1 MIARSQVSRGRPGLL
16 PYLGTKRKDGR
27 RKGGALSDGEVKV
40 SDKRMFT
47 ADGQL
52 KEEYRF
58 LDEEAAKGKT
68 EEPPG
73 PREPEPPPQAAG
85 EPQSKPPRPP
95 EPPPRAEPVPEP
107 PPPRREAPPREMR
120 DVPPLGDP
128 ASDLLQGEGPSFF
141 DLLALLAEPASVYL
155 GDVPLPGGQS
165 AQDLDLARFHIDM
178 LALLKAKTEG
188 NLSAEESA
196 VLDDLVY
203 QLRMRYLQKRG

>member
-1 MIARSQVSRGRPGLL
+1 V
-16 PYLGTKRKDGR
+16 
-27 RKGGALSDGEVKV
+27 SDGDIKV

-47 ADGQL
+47 ADGRL

-58 LDEEAAKGKT
+58 LDQEAAKG
-68 EEPPG
+68 ERAEAPA
-73 PREPEPPPQAAG
+73 PREPEPPAQ
-85 EPQSKPPRPP
+85 PPRKPQPLAADQPKPRGERAP
-95 EPPPRAEPVPEP
+95 EPSPARP
-107 PPPRREAPPREMR
+107 EAPPREAR
-120 DVPPLGDP
+120 ELPPLDP
-128 ASDLLQGEGPSFF
+128 AGHLQGEGPSFF

-178 LALLKAKTEG
+178 LALLKAKTQG